1 MSDWMEERY
10 PRWFVSEDY
19 SPSGRP
25 KLETELTE
33 FAKQKFLYRIVDDD
47 NLDQLELILAD
58 KQERIYEANRR
69 LKKVRL
75 VLGPARTFSG
85 KTFRFLYIGD
95 SYLTLTKVRGEV

>member
-1 MSDWMEERY
+1 MSDWMEEKY

-25 KLETELTE
+25 KLESELTE

-69 LKKVRL
+69 LKKVRIEL
-75 VLGPARTFSG
+75 SRSVAYTD
-85 KTFRFLYIGD
+85 KTYRWLRIGE
-95 SYLTLTKVRGEV
+95 SHLTLTKVKGEV